1 MMNKY
6 DITKSALQSMTGFGK
21 ANGQFQDKKIS
32 IEVRSLNSKGL
43 DLNLKIPSAYRDM
56 DTEIRRIVSDLLLRG
71 KMDLGIY
78 IESQNQAAS
87 NLINTELAT
96 QYFEALKALNNTWE
110 SQTQDYLSLVLKMP
124 DVLAVQ
130 YEALTEA
137 EMEFVLKLVKE
148 AVGQLQLFRKQ
159 EGKALAQDL
168 VANIEA
174 IKTNLD
180 AIAPYEQERV
190 NQVKERIQK
199 GLASIDEARIDVNRL
214 EQEMIFYVEKLDISE
229 EKQRLLQHL
238 NYFVET
244 MQQEASGKKLG
255 FIAQEMGREIN
266 TLGSKCNHAEI
277 QRKVVDMKDHL
288 EKIKEQVL
296 NSL

>member
-1 MMNKY
+1 MNKN
-6 DITKSALQSMTGFGK
+6 DMTKSALQSMTGFGK

-32 IEVRSLNSKGL
+32 VEVRSLNSKGL
-43 DLNLKIPSAYRDM
+43 DLNVKIPNTYKDL

-78 IESQNQAAS
+78 IESQNQSVS
-87 NLINTELAT
+87 NLVNTELAT
-96 QYFEALKALNNTWE
+96 QYFESLKALNQSWGT
-110 SQTQDYLSLVLKMP
+110 QTQDYLSIVLKMP
-124 DVLAVQ
+124 EVLSVQ
-130 YEALTEA
+130 QEDLTEI
-137 EMEFVLKLVKE
+137 ESEFVLGLVRE
-148 AVGQLQLFRKQ
+148 AVQQLQVFRSQ
-159 EGKALAQDL
+159 EGQALAIDL
-168 VANIEA
+168 LANIEA
-174 IKTNLD
+174 IKALLS
-180 AIAPYEQERV
+180 AITPFEQERV

-199 GLASIDEARIDVNRL
+199 GLANIDEARIDVNRL

-238 NYFVET
+238 DYFVET
-244 MQQEASGKKLG
+244 MQQPASGKKLG

>member
-1 MMNKY
+1 MNKN
-6 DITKSALQSMTGFGK
+6 DMTKSALQSMTGFGK

-32 IEVRSLNSKGL
+32 VEVRSLNSKGL
-43 DLNLKIPSAYRDM
+43 DLNVKIPNTYKDL

-78 IESQNQAAS
+78 IESQNQSVS
-87 NLINTELAT
+87 NLVNTELAT
-96 QYFEALKALNNTWE
+96 QYFESLKALNQSWGT
-110 SQTQDYLSLVLKMP
+110 QTQDYLSIVLKMP
-124 DVLAVQ
+124 EVLSVQ
-130 YEALTEA
+130 QEDLTEV
-137 EMEFVLKLVKE
+137 ESEFVLGLVRE
-148 AVGQLQLFRKQ
+148 AAQQLQVFRLQ
-159 EGKALAQDL
+159 EGQSLAIDL
-168 VANIEA
+168 LANIEA
-174 IKTNLD
+174 IKALLS
-180 AIAPYEQERV
+180 AITPFEQERV

-199 GLASIDEARIDVNRL
+199 SLANIDEARIDINRL
-214 EQEMIFYVEKLDISE
+214 EQEMIFYIEKLDISE

-238 NYFVET
+238 DYFVET
-244 MQQEASGKKLG
+244 MQQPASGKKLG

>member
-1 MMNKY
+1 MNKY
-6 DITKSALQSMTGFGK
+6 DISKSALQSMTGFGK

-78 IESQNQAAS
+78 IESQNQAVS

-96 QYFEALKALNNTWE
+96 QYFEALKALNNSWE

-130 YEALTEA
+130 HEALTDA
-137 EMEFVLKLVKE
+137 EMEFVLKLVKDAAE
-148 AVGQLQLFRKQ
+148 QLQLFRKQ

-174 IKTNLD
+174 IKTNLE

-199 GLASIDEARIDVNRL
+199 GLANIDEARIDVNRL

>member
-1 MMNKY
+1 
-6 DITKSALQSMTGFGK
+6 MTGFGK

-43 DLNLKIPSAYRDM
+43 DLSLKIPSAYRDM

-78 IESQNQAAS
+78 IESQNQAVS

-110 SQTQDYLSLVLKMP
+110 SQTQDYLALVLKMP

-130 YEALTEA
+130 HEALTDA

-148 AVGQLQLFRKQ
+148 AAGQLQLFRKQ

-180 AIAPYEQERV
+180 AIAPFEQERV

>member
-1 MMNKY
+1 
-6 DITKSALQSMTGFGK
+6 MTGFGK

-32 IEVRSLNSKGL
+32 VEIRSLNSKGL
-43 DLNLKIPSAYRDM
+43 DLNLKIPSTYRDL
-56 DTEIRRIVSDLLLRG
+56 DTEIRRMVSELLLRG

-78 IESQNQAAS
+78 IESQQQQSS

-96 QYFEALKALNNTWE
+96 QYFQSLKALNDSWGT
-110 SQTQDYLSLVLKMP
+110 QTQDYLALVLKMP

-130 YEALTEA
+130 QGELTDE
-137 EMEFVLKLVKE
+137 ESKFVLQLVAE
-148 AVGQLQLFRKQ
+148 AATQLQVFRTQ
-159 EGKALAQDL
+159 EGQALANDL
-168 VANIEA
+168 LGNIEA
-174 IKTNLD
+174 IKDQLKE
-180 AIAPYEQERV
+180 IEPFEQERV
-190 NQVKERIQK
+190 NQVKERIHK
-199 GLASIDEARIDVNRL
+199 GLANIDEARIDVNRL

-238 NYFVET
+238 MYFSDT
-244 MQQEASGKKLG
+244 MNQAASGKKLG

-277 QRKVVDMKDHL
+277 QRRVVVMKDHL

-296 NSL
+296 NAL